1 MYRYFLV
8 VAIFSVWTSGCEA
21 RSLDVIDSDYAE
33 HKQLYAQSVDKFN
46 QAKQKLINLES
57 ALTAAQADLQQKQ
70 ADLASKSEIFKH
82 AQALEKLGYSARE
95 PREVYFAALRAKQD
109 SETAVAQQQM
119 DLLGGREQLQQA
131 QLQVQEKFK
140 KLQTLQMEKAEA
152 RFAIIKQQIE
162 QEKTVEISV
171 ELGCDQN
178 WTLKQCREQVLKL
191 AQRRAVERGSAVLVD
206 AVSLAQLQKQGL
218 RLTKD
223 EIRTEVSGLLLSHRV
238 LDEGFTRN
246 GSYFYELKATVKGQ
260 VPAGL
265 KARFFVADASI
276 KPPEDL
282 ADILKPFV
290 FESVFTGTY
299 KVGETFQLKLKDGS
313 LGPKM
318 VVIPKGSFRMGDIQ
332 GGGYD
337 NEKPVHKVTINY
349 DFAMSQYEVTKGEFA
364 QFIQATSYQTDAEKG
379 YGCYGWTGSK
389 WEQKKEFNW
398 RNVGFEQENNHPA
411 VCLSWNDA
419 KAYTKWLS
427 EQTGHECRLP
437 TEAEWEYAA
446 RAGTETKYWWGNEG
460 SHEYMNFFG
469 TSGKDKWKYTSP
481 VGSFKAN
488 PFGLYDMNGNVWEW
502 CEDSWH
508 DNYNGAPTDGSAW
521 KKSNEN
527 RSLLRGGSW
536 YNVANRCRSAN
547 RLRSYRDVRLS
558 NGGVRLVC
566 GVRA

>member
-21 RSLDVIDSDYAE
+21 RSLDAIDSDYAK

-57 ALTAAQADLQQKQ
+57 ALTATQADLQQKQ
-70 ADLASKSEIFKH
+70 ADFTNKLEAFELAQK
-82 AQALEKLGYSARE
+82 LERSGFPARD
-95 PREVYFAALRAKQD
+95 VKDAYFAALRAKQD
-109 SETAVAQQQM
+109 SETIVKQREK
-119 DLLGGREQLQQA
+119 DLLAGREQLQQA
-131 QLQVQEKFK
+131 QLQVQEKFE

-171 ELGCDQN
+171 ELGCDTD
-178 WTLKQCREQVLKL
+178 WTLGQCREQVLKL

-290 FESVFTGTY
+290 FENVFTGTY
-299 KVGETFQLKLKDGS
+299 KAGETFQLKLKDGS

-332 GGGYD
+332 GGGD
-337 NEKPVHKVTINY
+337 SDEKPVHKVTINY

-364 QFIQATSYQTDAEKG
+364 EYDKAFVKQQGVINLGAVIIG
-379 YGCYGWTGSK
+379 GWGRD
-389 WEQKKEFNW
+389 N
-398 RNVGFEQENNHPA
+398 RPVINV
-411 VCLSWNDA
+411 SWHDA
-419 KAYTKWLS
+419 KAY
-427 EQTGHECRLP
+427 
-437 TEAEWEYAA
+437 
-446 RAGTETKYWWGNEG
+446 
-460 SHEYMNFFG
+460 
-469 TSGKDKWKYTSP
+469 
-481 VGSFKAN
+481 AN
-488 PFGLYDMNGNVWEW
+488 G
-502 CEDSWH
+502 
-508 DNYNGAPTDGSAW
+508 
-521 KKSNEN
+521 
-527 RSLLRGGSW
+527 
-536 YNVANRCRSAN
+536 
-547 RLRSYRDVRLS
+547 
-558 NGGVRLVC
+558 
-566 GVRA
+566 